1 MSSVHA
7 GPAPARYRAL
17 ELQKYLAWSPA
28 LLGGVIALLG
38 GVLAGG
44 GAYLA
49 SLGGS
54 LYYVL
59 VGATLIAAG
68 FLMIKGR
75 IAGFY
80 TYVGAFAFTAVW
92 SFWEVGLSGW
102 ELIPRLVGPFV
113 LLVLAYMRAWRVKKF
128 FRDRHFFSSYVSR
141 GPRAS
146 AVLHL
151 MARQAL
157 CLAALSGHPP
167 EPGGSRRKARGVD
180 GESARRATIG
190 CPAITLQ
197 T

>member
-1 MSSVHA
+1 VLDLNERHRAEAEIRDSEW
-7 GPAPARYRAL
+7 RYREAQA
-17 ELQKYLAWSPA
+17 ELAHA
-28 LLGGVIALLG
+28 N
-38 GVLAGG
+38 
-44 GAYLA
+44 
-49 SLGGS
+49 
-54 LYYVL
+54 
-59 VGATLIAAG
+59 
-68 FLMIKGR
+68 
-75 IAGFY
+75 
-80 TYVGAFAFTAVW
+80 
-92 SFWEVGLSGW
+92 
-102 ELIPRLVGPFV
+102 RLTT
-113 LLVLAYMRAWRVKKF
+113 YMRAWRVKKF

-157 CLAALSGHPP
+157 CLAALSGQPP